1 MPPNP
6 NEKIL
11 DILPST
17 LTQVSQWP
25 PAFKQKIQNITR
37 GDLMRL
43 GGWMPRDPYT
53 KAVNEALSPALQQLT
68 IADLKSIAE
77 ALEEFNGMSY
87 GTSIYFC
94 CTCL

>member
-1 MPPNP
+1 MPPNL

-17 LTQVSQWP
+17 LTHVSQWS
-25 PAFKQKIQNITR
+25 PAFKQKIEGITR

-43 GGWMPRDPYT
+43 AGWMPRDPKT
-53 KAVNEALSPALQQLT
+53 KAVNEDLSPALRQLT
-68 IADLKSIAE
+68 IADLKDIAE
-77 ALEEFNGMSY
+77 ALEEFTGTSY